1 MTEDRPFSIIRQRH
15 PEWARRRDEDI
26 VEKRKAGMS
35 FEAIGRLW
43 DITRERARQIYRAAS
58 QERAAPQPNACQH
71 KQRISETTGMGHT
84 TYEVCA
90 DCGHR
95 FV

>member
-1 MTEDRPFSIIRQRH
+1 MKDRAFMDGYAAYPCPAPDNPFREGSDEFGSWVDGWLTGKANCASVQR
-15 PEWARRRDEDI
+15 WLDEI
-26 VEKRKAGMS
+26 PG
-35 FEAIGRLW
+35 
-43 DITRERARQIYRAAS
+43 
-58 QERAAPQPNACQH
+58 PPPNACQH